1 MTGPIRPAARSN
13 ETDLAARRKRA
24 VRTALLMGGLAL
36 LVYVAFIL
44 SGVVAAS

>member
-1 MTGPIRPAARSN
+1 MSEPVRPSDVDVA
-13 ETDLAARRKRA
+13 LRRKRA
-24 VRTALLMGGLAL
+24 VRTALVMGGLAL